1 MYYNMDMDDVCDIC
15 GGTGQI
21 GIFRGLSRFIM
32 TYEECPE
39 CYGTGMNQND
49 GDEEDITA
57 PDTPSNTQA
66 NKTDGPPNKTIP

>member
-1 MYYNMDMDDVCDIC
+1 MDMDNVCDIC

-39 CYGTGMNQND
+39 CYGTGIKQSE
-49 GDEEDITA
+49 GDDKNTTA
-57 PDTPSNTQA
+57 PGTTSNPQST
-66 NKTDGPPNKTIP
+66 NNDSSPDKNIP